1 MNATNPALQQPTMVP
16 RTAPRAALDAILRTV
31 TNVFTSPV
39 PETRPS
45 LPVAVRTAA
54 ATIAAAALLLG
65 APAHAQLF
73 KDEDIYKRAAQIE
86 AQAEAKRAADAARV
100 EQIEKRLDTRTDQ
113 QAKVLIDLTQQIDAL
128 KGEIAKLRGQIEVLS
143 NDIDNAQKRQ
153 KDFYTDL
160 DTRVRKLEPP
170 PPPTPGAPPK
180 PPTAE
185 EQKAYEAGLNLVK
198 TSNFKGAIDAFG
210 GFLRIYPNSQLAP
223 SAQYWI
229 GNSAFALRDY
239 KAAITAQQRVVELWP
254 EDAKAPDALLNIS
267 SAHTELKDIKSA
279 RIAIDELIKRYP
291 QSDAA
296 KTGAERLKRLR

>member
-1 MNATNPALQQPTMVP
+1 MNATKISMPHPATSP
-16 RTAPRAALDAILRTV
+16 RTALGAVLGAI
-31 TNVFTSPV
+31 S
-39 PETRPS
+39 S
-45 LPVAVRTAA
+45 GA
-54 ATIAAAALLLG
+54 ATASATALGAWLLLAG
-65 APAHAQLF
+65 APSQAQLF
-73 KDEDIYKRAAQIE
+73 KDEEIYKRAAQIE
-86 AQAEAKRAADAARV
+86 TQAETRRAADAARV
-100 EQIEKRLDTRTDQ
+100 EQIERRLDARTDQ

-160 DTRVRKLEPP
+160 DARLRKVEPP
-170 PPPTPGAPPK
+170 PLPPPGAPPK

-198 TSNFKGAIDAFG
+198 TSNFKGAMEAFG
-210 GFLRIYPNSQLAP
+210 GFLRTFPNSQLAP

-239 KAAITAQQRVVELWP
+239 KGAIAAQQRVVEWWP
-254 EDAKAPDALLNIS
+254 DDAKAPDALLNIS

-279 RIAIDELIKRYP
+279 RMAIDDLIKRYP